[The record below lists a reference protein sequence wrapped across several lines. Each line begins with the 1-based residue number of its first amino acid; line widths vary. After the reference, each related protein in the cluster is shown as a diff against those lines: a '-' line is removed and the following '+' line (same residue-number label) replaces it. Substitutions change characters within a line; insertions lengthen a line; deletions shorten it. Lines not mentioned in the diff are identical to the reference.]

1 MSKSSDDYMDDI
13 LNELNEGLPQPEASD
28 VSSSKDSNDSKGDK
42 EKSDANSESGA
53 DDWFADVSFDDD
65 EPYPNDTG
73 SDSKDDAPTGGSVP
87 SMPNDEFSVSLDDD
101 SISSDGFDD
110 SVLDADPSVSPSVE
124 EPESVITQDD
134 IDDGFSDSLLL
145 DEEQVENESLEE
157 VADTSTTVDN
167 GNPASESVMPP
178 DEEKD
183 VDDIF
188 GESMFNDDD
197 EDALN
202 DDAPH
207 ENVAVD
213 NSANLTASDETP
225 DHEDDF
231 GGMVD
236 LSDEDGLYGNMI
248 GDEDGED
255 HNGAVEDLSMVD
267 IIDDEDDEEQAN
279 LTRDENAVSAF
290 SQGVDS
296 ADVDSVADEDLD
308 SLQQMETVLLTMIL
322 FNLWRQKMLRR
333 PNLIWQPQ
341 H

>member
-1 MSKSSDDYMDDI
+1 
-13 LNELNEGLPQPEASD
+13 
-28 VSSSKDSNDSKGDK
+28 
-42 EKSDANSESGA
+42 
-53 DDWFADVSFDDD
+53 
-65 EPYPNDTG
+65 
-73 SDSKDDAPTGGSVP
+73 
-87 SMPNDEFSVSLDDD
+87 
-101 SISSDGFDD
+101 
-110 SVLDADPSVSPSVE
+110 
-124 EPESVITQDD
+124 
-134 IDDGFSDSLLL
+134 
-145 DEEQVENESLEE
+145 
-157 VADTSTTVDN
+157 
-167 GNPASESVMPP
+167 MPP

-296 ADVDSVADEDLD
+296 RTSIVLRMKILIRCSRWKAPWKVL
-308 SLQQMETVLLTMIL
+308 TVLLTMIL